1 MAETPIH
8 VNLPID
14 AITVDTRAQS
24 RAEIDMSLVAEYAE
38 LMRDGVI
45 FPPLTVLHDGSTHW
59 LSEGFHRIAAYREAA
74 FQTVPCVVKQGGLRE
89 AILFSVGSNAD
100 HGKRRSNADKRRAVE
115 LVLKDSEWS
124 VWSDREIAKQ
134 CAVSHE
140 FVRQARSICQPLTD
154 TASTETVRT
163 ATRNGTTYTVKTGNI
178 GGKIKTDAEIE
189 AAERRKVIKETDA
202 FIAEMEIKEKN
213 VCELIETHNIPAE
226 YHAALI
232 EAARGWAANSD
243 ASNREG
249 TSVAVKGFVWW
260 DEKSGN
266 RAKRLSEMAHKSKQE
281 AMLKKFG
288 EYPFETTVFNFAERL
303 RETNSASLADLLRCV
318 EHFDSLSRE
327 RRERLQ
333 KILAGI
339 RQKHIS
345 GMDELDAKLNDLAKA
360 VERDITPVYAAL
372 EVGNE

>member
-1 MAETPIH
+1 MSAI
-8 VNLPID
+8 NLPID

-24 RAEIDMSLVAEYAE
+24 RAEIDMGLVAEYAE

-74 FQTVPCVVKQGGLRE
+74 FLTVPCIVKTGGLRE
-89 AILFSVGSNAD
+89 AILLSVGSNAD
-100 HGKRRSNADKRRAVE
+100 HGKRRSNADKRRSVE
-115 LVLKDSEWS
+115 LLLKDQDWRS
-124 VWSDREIAKQ
+124 WSDREIAKQ
-134 CAVSHE
+134 CAVTHP
-140 FVRQARSICQPLTD
+140 FVAEIRKNLSGNDYQIP
-154 TASTETVRT
+154 ASTETVRT
-163 ATRNGTTYTVKTGNI
+163 ATRNGTTYKVRTGNI
-178 GGKIKTDAEIE
+178 GAKVKTEAEIE
-189 AAERRKVIKETDA
+189 AAERRKVIKEADA
-202 FIAEMEIKEKN
+202 FIAEMELKEKN
-213 VCELIETHNIPAE
+213 VCELIDAHNIPAE

-249 TSVAVKGFVWW
+249 TSVAVKGVAWW

-339 RQKHIS
+339 RQKHIA

-360 VERDITPVYAAL
+360 VERDITPVHTAL
-372 EVGNE
+372 PAP